1 MKDNGS
7 RRRFLQ
13 GSFASA
19 LGLIAGPLLPQF
31 LRARELRQDKA
42 RAATGAKIL
51 KPARVFDGDDGK
63 IHDGWVVVVEGQKIA
78 AVGPQSELH
87 LPGDGEVVEL
97 AGMTLLPGLMD
108 IHSHV
113 FLHPYNETLWNDQV
127 LKEAL
132 AYRTIEAVI
141 HCEKT
146 LMAGFT
152 LLRDLGTEG
161 AGYADVSVQE
171 AIRQGMIPGPHL
183 LVATRAIVA
192 TGCYG
197 PGPADFAPDLDLPK
211 GGEEASGTTEV
222 IKAVREQVA
231 HGADWVKVYADYRHG
246 VSGTVP
252 TFSEEELRTLVAEAH
267 SAERPVSAHA
277 TTPEGMRRAI
287 EAGVDTIEHGY
298 GGTEEIF
305 QLMAKR
311 GVAYLPT
318 LTAQEAYGEYFNG
331 YKRGGPLLPS
341 MEKALQA
348 FKWAMNAGVTIGL
361 GSDVGVFTHGTN
373 YRELEWMVRGGM
385 AASQALMAATSVNA
399 RIVRMENRLGRV
411 RPKLDAD
418 LIAVE
423 GDPTR
428 DITACRNVKFVM
440 KGGKVYKNE
449 EGAKRG

>member
-1 MKDNGS
+1 METGNG
-7 RRRFLQ
+7 RRKFLQ
-13 GSFASA
+13 GSVASA
-19 LGLIAGPLLPQF
+19 VGLILNSVLPHS
-31 LRARELRQDKA
+31 LRARAPHQEKPETPA
-42 RAATGAKIL
+42 GPTVL
-51 KPARVFDGDDGK
+51 KPARVFDGEDGK
-63 IHDGWVVVVEGQKIA
+63 VHDNWVVVVEGRTIS
-78 AVGPQSELH
+78 AVGPSSELRV
-87 LPGDGEVVEL
+87 PGNAQVVEL
-97 AGMTLLPGLMD
+97 PGMTILPGLMD

-161 AGYADVSVQE
+161 AGFADVSVQE
-171 AIRQGMIPGPHL
+171 AIRKGLIPGPHL

-197 PGPADFAPDLDLPK
+197 PGPADFAPDVELPK
-211 GGEEASGTTEV
+211 GGQEASGTAEV
-222 IKAVREQVA
+222 IKAVRDQVA
-231 HGADWVKVYADYRHG
+231 HGADWVKVYADYHHG
-246 VSGTVP
+246 VGGTVP
-252 TFSEEELRTLVAEAH
+252 TFSEDELRTLVAEAH

-298 GGTEEIF
+298 GGTKEIF
-305 QLMAKR
+305 QMMAKR
-311 GVAYLPT
+311 GIAYLPT

-348 FKWAMNAGVTIGL
+348 FRLAMEAGVTIGL

-385 AASQALMAATSVNA
+385 TTTQALLAATSVNA
-399 RIVRMENRLGRV
+399 KIVRMENRVGRIK
-411 RPKLDAD
+411 PNLDAD
-418 LIAVE
+418 LIAVS
-423 GDPTR
+423 GDPVR
-428 DITACRNVKFVM
+428 DITTCRTVKFVM
-440 KGGKVYKNE
+440 KGGKIYRS
-449 EGAKRG
+449 EGTTSRG

>member
-1 MKDNGS
+1 MEMGNG

-13 GSFASA
+13 GSIASA
-19 LGLIAGPLLPQF
+19 VGLFVNSLLPHS
-31 LRARELRQDKA
+31 LRAQTIHQEQAGSTQGHLV
-42 RAATGAKIL
+42 L
-51 KPARVFDGDDGK
+51 KPARVFDGEDGK
-63 IHDGWVVVVEGQKIA
+63 VHQDWIVVTEGRAILF
-78 AVGPQSELH
+78 VGPQSEMRVGGDNQLIE
-87 LPGDGEVVEL
+87 LP
-97 AGMTLLPGLMD
+97 GMTLLPGLMD
-108 IHSHV
+108 LHSHV

-141 HCEKT
+141 HSEKT

-161 AGYADVSVQE
+161 AGFADVSVQE
-171 AIRQGMIPGPHL
+171 AIRKGLIPGPHL

-197 PGPADFAPDLDLPK
+197 PGPADFAPELELPK
-211 GGEEASGTTEV
+211 GGQEASGTTEV

-267 SAERPVSAHA
+267 SAGRPVSAHA

-298 GGTEEIF
+298 GGTEDVF
-305 QLMAKR
+305 RLMAKR
-311 GVAYLPT
+311 GVAFLPT
-318 LTAQEAYGEYFNG
+318 LTAEEAYGEYFDG
-331 YKRGGPLLPS
+331 YKKGGPLLPS
-341 MEKALQA
+341 MEKALRA
-348 FKWAMNAGVTIGL
+348 FKWAMEAGVTIGL

-385 AASQALMAATSVNA
+385 TSTQSLLAATSVNA
-399 RIVRMENRLGRV
+399 KIVRMEDRIGRIK
-411 RPKLDAD
+411 PNLDAD
-418 LIAVE
+418 IIAVS
-423 GDPTR
+423 GDPVQ

-440 KGGKVYKNE
+440 KGGKIYRNE
-449 EGAKRG
+449 GGSTRG